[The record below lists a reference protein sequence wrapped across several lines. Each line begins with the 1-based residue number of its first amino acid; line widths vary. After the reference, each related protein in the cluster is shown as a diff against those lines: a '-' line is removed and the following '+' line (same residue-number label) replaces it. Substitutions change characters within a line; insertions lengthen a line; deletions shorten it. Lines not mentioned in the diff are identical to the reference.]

1 MADRDGT
8 QRLCPMSRQ
17 PSSPWQEVG
26 NVDLRHDIEAVL
38 VDLSELTITELR
50 DCDEESLAPSIQRI
64 LAQIERPRVN
74 IGSGPP
80 GRAD

>member
-1 MADRDGT
+1 MDLRDG
-8 QRLCPMSRQ
+8 
-17 PSSPWQEVG
+17 V
-26 NVDLRHDIEAVL
+26 EAVL
-38 VDLSELTITELR
+38 VDLSELTIMALR
-50 DCDEESLAPSIQRI
+50 TCDESVLAPSIHRV